1 MAQQQ
6 LLHCVIS
13 ERAAPVQ
20 DLPASHR
27 AGLGQC
33 RVPSTGPVPAQ
44 FQSLDKR
51 SRALPPPCALAGDHL
66 CAMLIST
73 GKADI
78 ALTLC
83 KEIALR
89 APQVAV
95 SAASTGLLDSARH

>member
-1 MAQQQ
+1 
-6 LLHCVIS
+6 
-13 ERAAPVQ
+13 
-20 DLPASHR
+20 
-27 AGLGQC
+27 
-33 RVPSTGPVPAQ
+33 
-44 FQSLDKR
+44 
-51 SRALPPPCALAGDHL
+51 
-66 CAMLIST
+66 MLIST